1 MKNVI
6 LFIVTILLFSCNSQ
20 NEEQKT
26 PIGKVGETYLFIEDI
41 GNIVPKGISSK
52 DSILILK
59 RYVDDW
65 IHDQLLIQ
73 KAEDNLSNVHKDVEQ
88 QLQEYKNS
96 LIIYEYE
103 KELIRQYL
111 DTIVTNDEIEKY
123 YETHKDDFQLKD
135 NIIKVIYVKVNNKAP
150 KIELLRK
157 LCKSENMKDRE
168 QLATY
173 CHQFAE
179 NYYLNDDSWL
189 FFDDLLKEVPIET
202 YNKELFLQNN
212 RFVEVSD
219 STNIYFLNIKG
230 FKIRETLSPLGF
242 ELKNIKNMILNKRK
256 LELITKMKENIYNEA
271 LNKNKAEN
279 FIHEY
284 SKKK

>member
-1 MKNVI
+1 
-6 LFIVTILLFSCNSQ
+6 LFSCNSQ